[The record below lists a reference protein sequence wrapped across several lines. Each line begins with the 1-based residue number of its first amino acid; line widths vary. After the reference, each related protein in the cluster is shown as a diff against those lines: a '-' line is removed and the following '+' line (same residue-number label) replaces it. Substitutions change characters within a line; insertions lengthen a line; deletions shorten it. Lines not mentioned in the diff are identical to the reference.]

1 MIKAA
6 SCKECSSARDITAQ
20 KQTQA
25 SQFYT
30 RSLIEAN
37 IDARIARDAR

>member
-1 MIKAA
+1 MKVA

-20 KQTQA
+20 KNQA

-30 RSLIEAN
+30 HSLIEAN